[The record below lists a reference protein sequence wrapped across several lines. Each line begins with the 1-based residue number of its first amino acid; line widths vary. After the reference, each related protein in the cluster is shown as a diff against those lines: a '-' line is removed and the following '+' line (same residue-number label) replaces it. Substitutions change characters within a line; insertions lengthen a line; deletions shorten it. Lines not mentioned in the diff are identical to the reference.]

1 MPGLNEMRDEALSK
15 YDDDLNEIEAPEG
28 MHMMPDGEMMADA
41 DMPGMEEEAAAPMG
55 GPDAMISSM
64 LAEVGIQA
72 SPEQVAEF
80 MSLLQGAAEEAMAA
94 EGGGA
99 MEAEGAAM
107 GEEMAAEEAMV

>member
-28 MHMMPDGEMMADA
+28 MHEMPDGEMMADA

-64 LAEVGIQA
+64 LSEVGIQA

-94 EGGGA
+94 EGGA
-99 MEAEGAAM
+99 MEAEGAEM
-107 GEEMAAEEAMV
+107 GAEMAEEPMV